1 MTKDD
6 LWFDKFEAEFEEN
19 LRLDI
24 ASWDFRDSLR
34 AHEYLE
40 EMHIDG
46 WQVEWARLS
55 FREWEAR
62 ITCPPIPSAVIARG
76 RTRFSAITA
85 AYQAAF
91 RRLNAL

>member
-1 MTKDD
+1 VTKDD

-34 AHEYLE
+34 AHEYIKE
-40 EMHIDG
+40 IHVDG
-46 WQVEWARLS
+46 WQVDWARVS
-55 FREWEAR
+55 SREWEAR
-62 ITCPPIPSAVIARG
+62 ISCPSIPSEITARG
-76 RTRFSAITA
+76 RTRLSAITA

-91 RRLNAL
+91 RRLKAL